1 MSVLII
7 STPVGPI
14 GSGLGG
20 GVELTIRNIAQG
32 LELRG
37 HHVEVVAPVGSI
49 SVGSA
54 THCIDGDLEPSVQ
67 FVERNALIN
76 EPRREAVLTK
86 MWSYV
91 REHASEYD
99 VILNMAYDALPF
111 RDSPALPVPVAHLVS
126 MGSLTDAMD
135 SVIDGVLVAR
145 PSTVAMHSRAQAS
158 TFPHGANATIVGS
171 GIDLDRYVFRS
182 ESSPDGRLAFIGRI
196 APEKGLADAI
206 EVAASTGCPLHVWG
220 YMQDEDLWQSSLAQF
235 PDADVHYRG
244 FVSTAVLQD
253 GLGECAGLVMT
264 PKWVEAF
271 GNVAIEA
278 LACGVPVVAY
288 NRGGPAEIVVDGVT
302 GFLIP
307 AEDAVALARAVGRL
321 GTIKRANCR
330 ARAEAEFS
338 TPAFAR
344 RVENWLSG
352 VLAGADFGGMP
363 LSF

>member
-20 GVELTIRNIAQG
+20 GVELTIRNIAHG
-32 LELRG
+32 LELLG
-37 HHVEVVAPVGSI
+37 HHVEVVAPAGSAT
-49 SVGSA
+49 VGSA
-54 THCIDGDLEPSVQ
+54 THCVDGEIEPSVQ
-67 FVERNALIN
+67 FVERSSPIS
-76 EPRREAVLTK
+76 EPRREAVLTR

-91 REHASEYD
+91 CEHASEHD
-99 VILNMAYDALPF
+99 VVLNMAYDALPF
-111 RDSPALPVPVAHLVS
+111 HDGASLPVPIAHLVS

-135 SVIDGVLVAR
+135 FVIDGVLVAQ

-182 ESSPDGRLAFIGRI
+182 ECSPDGRLAFIGRI

-206 EVAASTGCPLHVWG
+206 EVAAATGRPLHVWG

-244 FVSTAVLQD
+244 FVSTEVLQD

-288 NRGGPAEIVVDGVT
+288 DRGGPAEIVVDGAT
-302 GFLIP
+302 GFLVP
-307 AEDAVALARAVGRL
+307 PDDPVALARAVGRL
-321 GTIKRANCR
+321 GVINRADCR

-344 RVENWLSG
+344 RVENWLAGS
-352 VLAGADFGGMP
+352 LAGADFGGMP